1 MEVIWGQLVVISAVS
16 EGAET
21 RFSNCEVISG
31 AIERSSLRLT
41 NADDLDGGSEMCGGL
56 RCESGGAG
64 GECEV
69 SEAKC
74 GASGGCLFASRRSG
88 ECLGTTGGR
97 KGSAGSPGG
106 DCGGCA

>member
-1 MEVIWGQLVVISAVS
+1 MVISAVS

-69 SEAKC
+69 SEVKW
-74 GASGGCLFASRRSG
+74 GTFGESGGDLIASGGSG
-88 ECLGTTGGR
+88 ECLDTTGGR
-97 KGSAGSPGG
+97 EGSTGSPGG
-106 DCGGCA
+106 DRGGCA

>member
-1 MEVIWGQLVVISAVS
+1 VVISVVS

-31 AIERSSLRLT
+31 VIERSSPRLT
-41 NADDLDGGSEMCGGL
+41 TADDLDGGSEMCGGL
-56 RCESGGAG
+56 RCESGGAR

-74 GASGGCLFASRRSG
+74 GAFGESSGCLFTSGRSG

-97 KGSAGSPGG
+97 EGSAGSPGG
-106 DCGGCA
+106 DRGGCA